1 MLRGWVGGMVRS
13 EGTKE
18 ELGGRAWT
26 DGREQGVLRPPDG
39 DGRWKP
45 S

>member
-1 MLRGWVGGMVRS
+1 MLRGPESAVTIGW
-13 EGTKE
+13 EGW
-18 ELGGRAWT
+18 LGSRAWT
-26 DGREQGVLRPPDG
+26 DGREQGVLRPPGG